1 MISVTINEIP
11 KFMSL
16 LFSSEAFDKF
26 YISEASIKTFISY
39 QLDGYTNKDFLGE
52 DEPVERY
59 ARWARVRPICRE
71 LIKGKRTPLSMRF
84 TFVVPAEEAASIL
97 KSGEYV
103 GDTNGIHLLFNVSF
117 EGSKLSLVSASSTDT
132 FLLDKSHD
140 DIWDEAFEKYL
151 KQLNIDFDKE
161 V

>member
-26 YISEASIKTFISY
+26 YISEASIKTFITY

-52 DEPVERY
+52 EEPIEKY
-59 ARWARVRPICRE
+59 ARWAKVRPICRE

-84 TFVVPAEEAASIL
+84 TFVVPAAETAAIL
-97 KSGEYV
+97 KSRDYV
-103 GDTNGIHLLFNVSF
+103 GDTNGIHLLFNISF
-117 EGSKLSLVSASSTDT
+117 EGAKLSLVSASSTDT